1 MSAPTDTPPTWVDI
15 AGYTFEKIHTNVLAR
30 ALKSGTY
37 AANELAVALWELASK
52 EVIPP
57 GEITSLAAV
66 CEQAL
71 GRGTHSVVD
80 LSLEFIWAGVPR
92 RLAIEVKV
100 DGAPNGAQL
109 ASMAKALEL
118 GPNRR
123 LVLLTVGGAQACRI
137 EAEHNLQD
145 LQLPIPRWAVKDM
158 LALGGRI
165 KAASPAPLV
174 TQDWLTELEL
184 EERRRTQAYD
194 ADAASHGYRGR
205 GRILEIYRYALAAQ
219 DLAPKGGTWNVSDQ
233 QFGVVMT
240 ERSHHHVIHKGQKI
254 SVYLQMVGGV
264 LRVKAGAWEGPAD
277 SRAATLAVLS
287 PIRAAMEHHGFK
299 VEAAKQTQGRSVSL
313 LSIDPHDNSLS
324 REPLVQRL
332 RRAYEAWSSIAW
344 PK

>member
-1 MSAPTDTPPTWVDI
+1 MRL
-15 AGYTFEKIHTNVLAR
+15 H
-30 ALKSGTY
+30 
-37 AANELAVALWELASK
+37 
-52 EVIPP
+52 
-57 GEITSLAAV
+57 
-66 CEQAL
+66 
-71 GRGTHSVVD
+71 
-80 LSLEFIWAGVPR
+80 LSLST
-92 RLAIEVKV
+92 
-100 DGAPNGAQL
+100 GA
-109 ASMAKALEL
+109 S
-118 GPNRR
+118 
-123 LVLLTVGGAQACRI
+123 
-137 EAEHNLQD
+137 
-145 LQLPIPRWAVKDM
+145 
-158 LALGGRI
+158 
-165 KAASPAPLV
+165 
-174 TQDWLTELEL
+174 
-184 EERRRTQAYD
+184 YD